1 MLTRIDLVDGGETR
15 AIVVSDPVAGQL
27 ELRDCHNKWRAYMAH
42 EEALALAEAIVAAV
56 AAEREL
62 YAD

>member
-15 AIVVSDPVAGQL
+15 AIVVSDPLAGQL
-27 ELRDCHNKWRAYMAH
+27 ELRDCHHKWQAYMSHA
-42 EEALALAEAIVAAV
+42 EALSLAEAIVAAV